1 MALEVIFRL
10 QMVKSKKKCTFCS
23 LFFKSKNKIIKKV
36 KESKKKVKKS
46 KKKSQN
52 FFKKKFQ
59 KKVKKI

>member
-1 MALEVIFRL
+1 MAHEVFFRL
-10 QMVKSKKKCTFCS
+10 QMVKSKKKCTFYH

-46 KKKSQN
+46 KKKSQI